1 MGYVVI
7 GLAVLVGILYVAG
20 AILSGMASA
29 ADSASKGLAEF
40 IASTLGRKS
49 LGIVASIPEELQ
61 EGKSPIPK
69 HDPDKAALAAY
80 KPEPVLAKIP
90 APLEFR
96 PPSLSIFK
104 ERGEPL
110 AEIDIERAPDLLS
123 MTSFR
128 PYEPAFSIISDEPS
142 YPEAPAKPKDIE
154 PPPSWTPW
162 KPVLGDPQFEPPI
175 WTGWR
180 KVFDKYV
187 LAAHAGEMQKA
198 KDALLR
204 KSELLEACGKRNEA
218 VEELASKAGRAFGK
232 AAKEQ
237 EKSWQAAC
245 EAYRENAEAYKASF
259 LEEQSKMKDLR
270 AEAMRPGEAGLAK
283 RIELAMRSMILPP
296 FASSEGGTKFDPESG
311 ILIHEHRFPDPSG
324 AEWIKHM
331 ELKAGW
337 TKKPANQKE
346 KKEEAAKLHPSL
358 CLRLAAEIARLDD
371 EGIVKAI
378 AVNGWADYMEKST
391 GQRKR
396 AYCASLFATKE
407 QIMALNL
414 SALDPLEAFSA
425 LKGISARSLEFAPI
439 APIVRLDTND
449 SRFVDA
455 REILSKMAE
464 GENLA
469 AMDWEDFEHLCRELF
484 ERAFA
489 STGAEVKVTQASR
502 DQGVDAIVFDP
513 DPLRGGKIVV
523 QAKRYTNT
531 VDVSAVRD
539 LYGAVI
545 NEGAVKGILV
555 TTSHFGPES
564 YSFAKDKPLTLLN
577 GHELLG
583 LLGQHGYKFR
593 INLAEAKGM
602 LG

>member
-1 MGYVVI
+1 MTYVVI
-7 GLAVLVGILYVAG
+7 GIVVLVGILYAAG
-20 AILSGMASA
+20 AVLAGMASA
-29 ADSASKGLAEF
+29 ADSVSKGLAAF
-40 IASTLGRKS
+40 AARTLGRKS
-49 LGIVASIPEELQ
+49 LGMTASIPEDLQ
-61 EGKSPIPK
+61 VGKSPIPK
-69 HDPDKAALAAY
+69 HDPDKAALSAC
-80 KPEPVLAKIP
+80 KPEPSLTRIP
-90 APLEFR
+90 GPVAFRLPSPFR
-96 PPSLSIFK
+96 PAI
-104 ERGEPL
+104 EPVR
-110 AEIDIERAPDLLS
+110 EIDIDRIREILRMPN
-123 MTSFR
+123 FR
-128 PYEPAFSIISDEPS
+128 PHEAAFSIISEEPK
-142 YPEAPAKPKDIE
+142 YPEDPPAKPKAIE

-162 KPVLGDPQFEPPI
+162 KPVLGDPAFELPL

-180 KVFDKYV
+180 SIFNKHV
-187 LAAHAGEMQKA
+187 LAAHAEEIRKAKEAMERKGEM
-198 KDALLR
+198 
-204 KSELLEACGKRNEA
+204 LEACSKRNGA
-218 VEELASKAGRAFGK
+218 VAELAAKAGSAFDK
-232 AAKEQ
+232 ATKEQ
-237 EKSWQAAC
+237 EKSWRESC
-245 EAYRENAEAYKASF
+245 EAYAKNKESWEKAF
-259 LEEQSKMKDLR
+259 LEEQSRMKALKAR
-270 AEAMRPGEAGLAK
+270 ASAAGEAGLIK
-283 RIELAMRSMILPP
+283 RIELAMRSMPLPP
-296 FASSEGGTKFDPESG
+296 FASTEGETKFDPESG

-324 AEWIKHM
+324 AEWIKHVQ
-331 ELKAGW
+331 LKAGW
-337 TKKPANQKE
+337 TPKPANQKE
-346 KKEEAAKLHPSL
+346 KKEAAAQLHPSL

-371 EGIVKAI
+371 EGIVKAV
-378 AVNGWADYMEKST
+378 AVNGWADYTEKST

-407 QIMALNL
+407 QITALNL

-425 LKGISARSLEFAPI
+425 LKGIAARSLELAPI

-449 SRFVDA
+449 PRFVDA
-455 REILSKMAE
+455 KEVLGKMAE

-502 DQGVDAIVFDP
+502 DQGVDAVVFDP
-513 DPLRGGKIVV
+513 DPLRGGKIVI

-555 TTSHFGPES
+555 TTSHYGSES

-583 LLGQHGYKFR
+583 LLEQHGYKFR

>member
-7 GLAVLVGILYVAG
+7 GIAVLAVILYVAG
-20 AILSGMASA
+20 PVLAGMASA
-29 ADSASKGLAEF
+29 TDSASKGLAAF
-40 IASTLGRKS
+40 VARTLGRKS
-49 LGIVASIPEELQ
+49 LGITVSIPEELQ

-69 HDPDKAALAAY
+69 HDPDKAALNSY
-80 KPEPVLAKIP
+80 KPEPSLTRIP
-90 APLEFR
+90 RSVAFGRPSPFR
-96 PPSLSIFK
+96 PAM
-104 ERGEPL
+104 EPVRQ
-110 AEIDIERAPDLLS
+110 IDIDRVREIPG
-123 MTSFR
+123 MPNFR
-128 PYEPAFSIISDEPS
+128 PYEAAFAILTEEPK
-142 YPEAPAKPKDIE
+142 YPEAPPAKPKAVE

-162 KPVLGDPQFEPPI
+162 KPVLRDPMFEPPL

-180 KVFDKYV
+180 SMFNRHV
-187 LAAHAGEMQKA
+187 LSAHAEEIRKA
-198 KDALLR
+198 KEALER
-204 KSELLEACGKRNEA
+204 KSEMLEACSKRNESA
-218 VEELASKAGRAFGK
+218 AELATKAGRAYEK

-237 EKSWQAAC
+237 EKSWLAAC
-245 EAYRENAEAYKASF
+245 EAHTKSAEAWKKSF
-259 LEEQSKMKDLR
+259 MEEQSRMKALKS
-270 AEAMRPGEAGLAK
+270 EASAGDEACLMK
-283 RIELAMRSMILPP
+283 RIELAMRSMPLPP
-296 FASSEGGTKFDPESG
+296 FASIEGETKFDPESG

-324 AEWIKHM
+324 AEWIKHVQ
-331 ELKAGW
+331 LKAGW
-337 TKKPANQKE
+337 TPKPANQKE
-346 KKEEAAKLHPSL
+346 RKEAAARLHPAL

-371 EGIVKAI
+371 EGIVKAV
-378 AVNGWADYMEKST
+378 AVNGWADYTEKST

-396 AYCASLFATKE
+396 AYCASLFATKD

-425 LKGISARSLEFAPI
+425 LKGIAARSLELAPI
-439 APIVRLDTND
+439 APIVRLDTSD
-449 SRFVDA
+449 PRFVDVK
-455 REILSKMAE
+455 EVLSRMTE

-469 AMDWEDFEHLCRELF
+469 SMDWEDFEHLCRELF

-502 DQGVDAIVFDP
+502 DQGVDAVVFDP
-513 DPLRGGKIVV
+513 DPLRGGKIVI

-555 TTSHFGPES
+555 TTSHYGPES

-583 LLGQHGYKFR
+583 LLEQHGYKFR